1 MSEQEAEEK
10 LSMAVNRLAASAAPI
25 QERLTTA
32 ALVGLVDIDTDHLE
46 GRDKRVLFESIK
58 DRLGAADRVEDSTG
72 AMSDEEAEAVARD
85 IVELHWQLRREP

>member
-32 ALVGLVDIDTDHLE
+32 SLVGLVDIDTDHFE

-58 DRLGAADRVEDSTG
+58 DRLEAADRVEDSIG